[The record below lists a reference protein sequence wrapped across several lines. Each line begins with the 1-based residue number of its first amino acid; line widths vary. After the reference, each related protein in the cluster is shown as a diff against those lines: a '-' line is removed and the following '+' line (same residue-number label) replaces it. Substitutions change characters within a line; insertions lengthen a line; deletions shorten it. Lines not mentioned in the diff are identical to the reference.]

1 MKRLFLGL
9 ILLIQILFATTTF
22 AQDVKVTAKLDTNFI
37 LIGDQVNLKLSA
49 TGSSDKII
57 IFPDFFDSIQSKLEI
72 VSKSKVDTTYSKD
85 KKQKTLNQTLTLTTF
100 DSGQF
105 TIPAI
110 IFQYKNNQQDTTTYN
125 VQSLPI
131 ILNVN
136 TVAIDTTLATK
147 DIKSTLDAPYT
158 LSEFLPY
165 ILIGLGILLLLIAI
179 IVVLNYRKKKLL
191 NKSLPPKPKL
201 PPDKLALTAF
211 ETLRNKKL
219 WQNEM
224 SKEYHSELTEILR
237 VYFEQFYGIDAME
250 MVSDEILEAFIEKNQ
265 NKEHLNLLR
274 EILTTADLVKF
285 AKSEPLPAEHE
296 LSLSHAI
303 RLVIETYNDTN
314 SNITTLNG

>member
-1 MKRLFLGL
+1 MKRLYLSL
-9 ILLIQILFATTTF
+9 ILFIQILFVTTAF
-22 AQDVKVTAKLDTNFI
+22 AQDVKVTAKLDTNYI

-165 ILIGLGILLLLIAI
+165 ILIGLGVLLLLIAI

-296 LSLSHAI
+296 LSLSNAI
-303 RLVIETYNDTN
+303 RLVNETYNDKN
-314 SNITTLNG
+314 SNITNLNG

>member
-296 LSLSHAI
+296 LSLSNAI
-303 RLVIETYNDTN
+303 RLVIETYNDKN
-314 SNITTLNG
+314 SNITNLNG

>member
-1 MKRLFLGL
+1 MKRLFLSL
-9 ILLIQILFATTTF
+9 ILFIQIIFVTTTF

-296 LSLSHAI
+296 LSLSNAI
-303 RLVIETYNDTN
+303 RLVIETYNDKN
-314 SNITTLNG
+314 SNITNLNG

>member
-9 ILLIQILFATTTF
+9 ILLIQILFVTTTF

-296 LSLSHAI
+296 LSLSNAI
-303 RLVIETYNDTN
+303 RLVIETYNDKN
-314 SNITTLNG
+314 SNITNLNG

>member
-1 MKRLFLGL
+1 MKRLFLSL
-9 ILLIQILFATTTF
+9 LLLIQIIFVTTTF

-37 LIGDQVNLKLSA
+37 LIGDQVNLKLSV
-49 TGSSDKII
+49 TGSSEKTI

-72 VSKSKVDTTYSKD
+72 VNKSKVDTIYSKD

-165 ILIGLGILLLLIAI
+165 ILIGLGVLLLLIAI

-296 LSLSHAI
+296 LSLSNAI
-303 RLVIETYNDTN
+303 RLVIETYNDKN
-314 SNITTLNG
+314 SNITNLNG

>member
-1 MKRLFLGL
+1 MKRLYLSL
-9 ILLIQILFATTTF
+9 ILFIQILFVTSSF
-22 AQDVKVTAKLDTNFI
+22 AQDVKVTAKLDTNYI

-49 TGSSDKII
+49 TGSSAKII

-158 LSEFLPY
+158 LSEFLLY
-165 ILIGLGILLLLIAI
+165 ILIGLGVLLLLIAI

-237 VYFEQFYGIDAME
+237 VYFEQYYGIDAME
-250 MVSDEILEAFIEKNQ
+250 MVSDEILEAFTEKNQ
-265 NKEHLNLLR
+265 NKDHLNLLR

-296 LSLSHAI
+296 LSLSNAI
-303 RLVIETYNDTN
+303 RLVNETYNDKN
-314 SNITTLNG
+314 SNITNLNG